1 MGIPNY
7 IQLGII
13 PNYNMKIFTE
23 KYYVLEDL
31 DMQLSNL
38 SKIKKSKFYKIYHIH
53 GSNTIY
59 SIIEGDKLNQN
70 RENLFNIK
78 KTDFQK
84 YFFKIHEIRKQKLLK
99 LNG

>member
-1 MGIPNY
+1 M
-7 IQLGII
+7 
-13 PNYNMKIFTE
+13 
-23 KYYVLEDL
+23 
-31 DMQLSNL
+31 SNR
-38 SKIKKSKFYKIYHIH
+38 SKIKMFYKSKFYKIH